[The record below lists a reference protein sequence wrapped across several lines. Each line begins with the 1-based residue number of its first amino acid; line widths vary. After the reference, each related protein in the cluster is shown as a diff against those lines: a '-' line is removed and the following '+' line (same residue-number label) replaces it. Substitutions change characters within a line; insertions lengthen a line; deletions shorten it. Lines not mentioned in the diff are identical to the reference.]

1 MGTMGRLRGVKVAR
15 AWAWPSTPAMT
26 TVSGVLWFHEGTPL
40 RRVSRAANS
49 GSAGDG
55 LALAFVGEL
64 PGLEADWLDAA
75 PHPVRMMAANA
86 IVRSRVPMPLK
97 REAEGNV
104 TTRQMLIEGW
114 P

>member
-26 TVSGVLWFHEGTPL
+26 TVSGVLWFHEDTPL

-49 GSAGDG
+49 GSAGEG
-55 LALAFVGEL
+55 LALAFVAL
-64 PGLEADWLDAA
+64 PGLEAEWLGAA
-75 PHPVRMMAANA
+75 PHPPRMMAANA

-97 REAEGNV
+97 RDAEGNV
-104 TTRQMLIEGW
+104 TTRLK